1 MLRISLFIMVLCGL
15 LASCESPPAYVFVE
29 EIPNGEWPA
38 EKRFGGE
45 FEVTDTINP
54 HHFYVTLRNTEDY
67 KNSNLFLFLHTHF
80 PNGRKSKDTI
90 ECVLTDRYGRWLG
103 SGNGFIVD
111 HKVITNKVMYRY
123 QKKFPLSGT
132 YSFEIEHAMRT
143 DTLHE
148 ILDVGVRIERVSK

>member
-1 MLRISLFIMVLCGL
+1 MLRISLFILVLCGL
-15 LASCESPPAYVFVE
+15 LVSCEKPPSYVFVE

-38 EKRFGGE
+38 KKRISGE
-45 FEVTDTINP
+45 FEVNDTINP
-54 HHFYVTLRNTEDY
+54 RHFYVTLRNTDEY
-67 KNSNLFLFLHTHF
+67 PYSNLYLFLHTHF

-90 ECVLTDRYGRWLG
+90 ECILTDRYGRWLG

-132 YSFEIEHAMRT
+132 YSFEIEHAMRV
-143 DTLHE
+143 DTLRE
-148 ILDVGVRIERVSK
+148 ILDVGVRIEKVES